1 MEYVALGNT
10 DLLVSRM
17 GFGAMSLDC
26 KEIEAFGDKA
36 DEQVCA
42 LVRQAYEAGVNFF
55 DTAHSTPLSERRLGA
70 ALFGIRQHVLLA
82 TKTTARDAISLR
94 QELSESLSAL
104 ETDTIDLY
112 QLENP
117 QYIPQA
123 EGRDGLYD
131 ELSSLK
137 KQGRIKH
144 FGLVTESLELAREAV
159 ESGLYETVQFSFN
172 MISGAE
178 ALKLASLCDEKEVGC
193 IAMQPLNGG
202 IVKNIPLALGFYR
215 QYEHVVPVWGVH
227 TTEELK
233 QILYFNEHP
242 PVIDEQFKTEV
253 KKLRDFFN

>member
-10 DLLVSRM
+10 NLLVSRM

-42 LVRQAYEAGVNFF
+42 LVRQAYKAGINFF

-82 TKTTARDAISLR
+82 TKSTAIDAVNLRRD
-94 QELSESLSAL
+94 LSESLSSL
-104 ETDTIDLY
+104 GTDIIDLY

-117 QYIPQA
+117 SYIPVA
-123 EGRDGLYD
+123 GGRDGLYD

-137 KQGRIKH
+137 KRGAIRH

-172 MISGAE
+172 MISSGE
-178 ALKLASLCDEKEVGC
+178 ALELVNLCKQQEVGC

-227 TTEELK
+227 TSEELN
-233 QILYFNEHP
+233 QILYFNDHP
-242 PVIDEQFKTEV
+242 PVIDERFKAEV
-253 KKLRDFFN
+253 ERIRDFFN